1 MSVSAEESAVKVC
14 VRVRPLIEREERAT
28 AEDSVPA
35 PLYWKADRK
44 SIHQLDDGV
53 TTRASAMIG
62 CSAPVRPPTTSTMT
76 VAKPLVVSAVEG
88 YMEPSFAYGQTSSGR
103 PVTMMGS
110 RAGRRRHLPLSM
122 EELFL
127 HPSEREENHAASR
140 ERSDTE
146 YITDTKSI

>member
-53 TTRASAMIG
+53 TTKSFSYGGAE
-62 CSAPVRPPTTSTMT
+62 
-76 VAKPLVVSAVEG
+76 VSLYTKVQEEEG
-88 YMEPSFAYGQTSSGR
+88 FSLFGGFSQ
-103 PVTMMGS
+103 GS
-110 RAGRRRHLPLSM
+110 RVLLKRGELS
-122 EELFL
+122 
-127 HPSEREENHAASR
+127 
-140 ERSDTE
+140 
-146 YITDTKSI
+146 